1 MTVYHMHT
9 TCKKVKYTPCIALVL
24 FIFVGSCTPIISKE
38 LRTKV
43 AKEITFKEVLE
54 NPEAYKGKVVIWGGV
69 IIGAKNVKEGTLIEV
84 LQKPG
89 DREGRLKDV
98 DESYG
103 RFLALYNGYLD
114 VVIYSRGREVVVAG
128 AIKGKRVLPLG
139 EIEYTYPLILVKE
152 IHLFKV
158 RKDESFYPYPYWWY
172 PPWWYHPYWYPW

>member
-1 MTVYHMHT
+1 MIKHQIFTYIT
-9 TCKKVKYTPCIALVL
+9 LSLLLIAT
-24 FIFVGSCTPIISKE
+24 GCAPIISKE
-38 LRTKV
+38 LRKNV
-43 AKEITFKEVLE
+43 SVELTFKEIIKD
-54 NPEAYKGKVVIWGGV
+54 PDAYKGKIILLSGV
-69 IIGAKNVKEGTLIEV
+69 ILGSKNTKEGTLIEV